1 MSQFSSA
8 AGGAASGAATG
19 SAFGPIGTGVG
30 AVVGGVAGWLSGKKK
45 KKKKKVS
52 TLDKDQQKL
61 NKAQHEAMYGEGP
74 LADLYNYDPEKA
86 NEVFDKTIG
95 RYAYRNLHEKSIPEL
110 TGQFRNQGLMQSSYA
125 GDAVGKLVRDV
136 QESLDAQRAQ
146 TLYNEQKEA
155 RGAKRQSVENLQNR
169 QTFAYEQQ
177 NPSKS
182 SGNVMDLLSPEALDK
197 FSTSDVGN
205 AIFKML
211 PGGV

>member
-1 MSQFSSA
+1 MSQFGSA
-8 AGGAASGAATG
+8 ASGAASGAAAG
-19 SAFGPIGTGVG
+19 SSVLPGVG
-30 AVVGGVAGWLSGKKK
+30 TVVGGILGGVAGWFGGKKK
-45 KKKKKVS
+45 KKKKKIS
-52 TLDKDQQKL
+52 TLDEDQKKL
-61 NKAQHEAMYGEGP
+61 NKAQHQSIFGEGP

-110 TGQFRNQGLMQSSYA
+110 TGQFRNKGLMQSSYA

-155 RGAKRQSVENLQNR
+155 RGAKRNAVENLQNR

-182 SGNVMDLLSPEALDK
+182 SGNVMDLINPENLDK
-197 FSTSDVGN
+197 VGDF
-205 AIFKML
+205 AVKYL
-211 PGGV
+211 PGSII